1 MRTNTDEI
9 ATASA
14 SNDLGRAPHAVVT
27 KTRRGPEPAEEEV
40 LSLLTRGIITKHI
53 RPGSRIREASLAVS
67 FGISRARVRRALQ
80 KLAELDVVEFRFNL
94 GAFVSRP
101 TPDEARA
108 VFRTRRV
115 LEAEAVRAASVEGTP
130 ENFDAL
136 DAFVVH
142 EAEAFGRNQ
151 PGLHALSSGFHEMI
165 AELSANPVLAKML
178 NHLIQRCV
186 LIQALYEREGQ
197 KTICLVDEHA
207 TLVGLM
213 RAGRIEDAAA
223 AMGRHLDHIEQS
235 LDYDR
240 HSGIDERLLSSV
252 L

>member
-1 MRTNTDEI
+1 MKTYTDEI
-9 ATASA
+9 PRETAS
-14 SNDLGRAPHAVVT
+14 DELGRTPDAVVI

-40 LSLLTRGIITKHI
+40 LSLLTRGIITKQI
-53 RPGSRIREASLAVS
+53 RPGSRIREAALATN

-115 LEAEAVRAASVEGTP
+115 LEAEAVRAASVVGTP
-130 ENFDAL
+130 ESLDAL
-136 DAFVVH
+136 DAFVVR

-151 PGLHALSSGFHEMI
+151 PGLNALSSGFHAMI

-186 LIQALYEREGQ
+186 LIQALYEREDQ
-197 KTICLVDEHA
+197 KTICLVDEHS

-213 RAGRIEDAAA
+213 RAGRIEDAVV
-223 AMGRHLDHIEQS
+223 AMGCHLDHIEQS

>member
-1 MRTNTDEI
+1 
-9 ATASA
+9 
-14 SNDLGRAPHAVVT
+14 
-27 KTRRGPEPAEEEV
+27 
-40 LSLLTRGIITKHI
+40 
-53 RPGSRIREASLAVS
+53 
-67 FGISRARVRRALQ
+67 
-80 KLAELDVVEFRFNL
+80 
-94 GAFVSRP
+94 
-101 TPDEARA
+101 
-108 VFRTRRV
+108 
-115 LEAEAVRAASVEGTP
+115 
-130 ENFDAL
+130 
-136 DAFVVH
+136 
-142 EAEAFGRNQ
+142 
-151 PGLHALSSGFHEMI
+151 MI

-207 TLVGLM
+207 ALVGLM